1 MLQINR
7 QMSVQAL
14 PASRTT
20 IIRAGLIALFA
31 VLVTIFAFDYSL
43 FVLVRRWATEEE
55 YSHGFLIPVVSAW
68 MLWMRRDAIVASFG
82 RPSWAGLGIIS
93 LAAVMHIVGEY
104 SSIFVLSHLGFI
116 LVLMG
121 IALTAGG
128 YPLLKVTFIPIAFLI
143 FAIPLPYFIQSNLTL
158 QLQLISS
165 QLGVDVI
172 RLFQIPVYLEGN
184 VIDLGFYKLQVVE
197 ACSGLR
203 YLYPLLS
210 LSFLAAYL
218 FQAPLWQRALVF
230 LSGIPIT
237 IGMNGF
243 RIGMVGVTVNWWGPK
258 MADEFLHFFEGWII
272 FIACAGFL
280 IAEIFLLARLSGR
293 TFFQSFHLP
302 TLSVNSRQ
310 DEISPP
316 AGQLALVSGLVVVIA
331 AGLFVHFI
339 SQQAEF
345 IPDRTRFA
353 FFPSSVGEWQ
363 GHTSSLDRATEE
375 GLGLDDY
382 LLSDYSK
389 PYGKPVN
396 LYVAYYSSQRNGYSP
411 HSPAVCI
418 PGGGWLITDLKRT
431 TFNGLGNELPLN
443 RAIIERGEIKE
454 IVYYWFDERGRQVA
468 NEYLAKWYLL
478 ADAITK
484 NRTDGSL
491 IRLTTQVFPGETER
505 AADDR
510 LQSFMR
516 DVVPT
521 LTDYLP
527 SEQGFR
533 PKSALSHN
541 SRNHG

>member
-1 MLQINR
+1 
-7 QMSVQAL
+7 
-14 PASRTT
+14 
-20 IIRAGLIALFA
+20 
-31 VLVTIFAFDYSL
+31 
-43 FVLVRRWATEEE
+43 
-55 YSHGFLIPVVSAW
+55 
-68 MLWMRRDAIVASFG
+68 MRRDALIASFG
-82 RPSWAGLGIIS
+82 QPSWSGLAIIA
-93 LAAVMHIVGEY
+93 LALAMHVIGQY
-104 SSIFVLSHLGFI
+104 SSIYILSQFGFI
-116 LVLMG
+116 LVLIG

-128 YPLLKVTFIPIAFLI
+128 HSLLKVTFVPIAFLI
-143 FAIPLPYFIQSNLTL
+143 FAVPLPYFIQSNLTL

-280 IAEIFLLARLSGR
+280 IAEMYLFARLSGR
-293 TFFQSFHLP
+293 TFIQVFHLP
-302 TLSVNSRQ
+302 ALTVKLRQ
-310 DEISPP
+310 DGISKP
-316 AGQLALVSGLVVVIA
+316 AGQLALVSGLALVFAAGVFVHVIA
-331 AGLFVHFI
+331 
-339 SQQAEF
+339 QQSEL
-345 IPDRTRFA
+345 IPDRYALCGFLWFGTHWRK
-353 FFPSSVGEWQ
+353 WQ
-363 GHTSSLDRATEE
+363 GYLFDTSGPGGTEE
-375 GLGLDDY
+375 YLGVDDY

-389 PYGKPVN
+389 PSDKPVN
-396 LYVAYYSSQRNGYSP
+396 LYVAYYSSQRNGYAP
-411 HSPAVCI
+411 HSPVVCI
-418 PGGGWLITDLKRT
+418 PGGGWLITDLKQT
-431 TFNGLGNELPLN
+431 SYDGLGTELPLN
-443 RAIIERGEIKE
+443 RVIIERGGVKQV
-454 IVYYWFDERGRQVA
+454 VYYWFDERGRKLA

-505 AADDR
+505 DADKR

-516 DVVPT
+516 DAVPA
-521 LTDYLP
+521 LAGYLP
-527 SEQGFR
+527 SEQASA
-533 PKSALSHN
+533 PKSALSPSDN
-541 SRNHG
+541 SHG

>member
-1 MLQINR
+1 
-7 QMSVQAL
+7 MSVQAL
-14 PASRTT
+14 PSPRTT
-20 IIRAGLIALFA
+20 TIRTGLVALFA
-31 VLVTIFAFDYSL
+31 VLVVIVAFDRAL
-43 FVLVRRWATEEE
+43 LELVHRWSVEEE
-55 YSHGFLIPVVSAW
+55 YSHGFLIPAVSVW
-68 MLWMRRDAIVASFG
+68 MLWMRRETLVASFG
-82 RPSWAGLGIIS
+82 QPSWTGLVIIA
-93 LAAVMHIVGEY
+93 LAMAMHIVGQY
-104 SSIFVLSHLGFI
+104 SSIFVLSHIGFI

-128 YPLLKVTFIPIAFLI
+128 YSLLKVTFIPIAFLI
-143 FAIPLPYFIQSNLTL
+143 FAVPLPYFIQSNLTL

-172 RLFQIPVYLEGN
+172 RMFQIPVYLEGN

-218 FQAPLWQRALVF
+218 FQAPIWQRALVF

-237 IGMNGF
+237 IAMNGF

-280 IAEIFLLARLSGR
+280 VAEIFVLARLSGR
-293 TFFQSFHLP
+293 AFSQVFHLP
-302 TLSVNSRQ
+302 ALTVISRQ
-310 DEISPP
+310 QEVSA
-316 AGQLALVSGLVVVIA
+316 AGRQWALVSGLVVVFA
-331 AGLFVHFI
+331 AGLFVHVI

-345 IPDRTRFA
+345 IPDRMRFA
-353 FFPSSVGEWQ
+353 SFPSTIDDWQ
-363 GHTSSLDRATEE
+363 GHTSLLDRDTEQA
-375 GLGLDDY
+375 LGLDDY

-389 PYGKPVN
+389 PNGKPVN

-411 HSPAVCI
+411 HSPVVCI

-431 TFNGLGNELPLN
+431 AFSGIGSELPLN
-443 RAIIERGEIKE
+443 RVIIEKGGIKQ
-454 IVYYWFDERGRQVA
+454 IVYYWFDERGRQIA
-468 NEYLAKWYLL
+468 NEYLSKWYLL

-491 IRLTTQVFPGETER
+491 IRLTTQIFPGETER
-505 AADDR
+505 DADTR
-510 LQSFMR
+510 LRSFMR

-521 LTDYLP
+521 LAGYLP
-527 SEQGFR
+527 AEQGSR
-533 PKSALSHN
+533 PKSALTHSNSSH
-541 SRNHG
+541 G